1 MEEAMP
7 KVYVQ
12 LKKILKL
19 LEKFYKDMQDVEF
32 TVENSKLWMLQT
44 RSGKRTAKS
53 AVKIAVDMVK
63 EKLITKKEAV
73 LRVDPNTLD
82 TLLHP
87 TLDETKEVKTIAKGL
102 PASPGATSGKV
113 VFSSDEAERLNGM
126 MQDTILVRVETSP
139 EDIHGMHAAK
149 GILTARG
156 GMTSHAAVVA
166 RGMGRPCVSG
176 SSEID
181 INYEQKIFRTSSNV
195 EVKEGCLLYTSD
207 AADDC

>member
-1 MEEAMP
+1 
-7 KVYVQ
+7 
-12 LKKILKL
+12 
-19 LEKFYKDMQDVEF
+19 
-32 TVENSKLWMLQT
+32 
-44 RSGKRTAKS
+44 
-53 AVKIAVDMVK
+53 
-63 EKLITKKEAV
+63 
-73 LRVDPNTLD
+73 
-82 TLLHP
+82 
-87 TLDETKEVKTIAKGL
+87 
-102 PASPGATSGKV
+102 
-113 VFSSDEAERLNGM
+113 M

-195 EVKEGCLLYTSD
+195 EVKEGDIITIDGSTGRVILDKVPTLKPEISGDFSKLMILSLIHISEPTRPLYISYAVFCLKKKIRQKNQMLFKLLR
-207 AADDC
+207 